1 MAQKT
6 RFLDSVSVNAFGN
19 VMPDAIITASGGVG
33 DIIFTRANGVTF
45 TLPLAA
51 SASSADSLTTA
62 SVIDNVITFTKGDL
76 STFSITVDTGSAGSA
91 VATGSL
97 LTTGSVID
105 NTLTFTKGDGT
116 SFTLVVATGSSES
129 VPAGTVSS
137 SAQISEL
144 GFVTSS
150 ATASFITNSQ
160 TSSMSVATAS
170 YALYAVSASVEIIK
184 EISSSYSDTASYVEI
199 AQTASFVTTAQTASF
214 VQNAVSSSYA
224 LTASYALNA
233 GEGSGIFKQT
243 GSIQA
248 TTNDLQF
255 TGSVSFLSVS
265 GSNPPPKFD
274 IDRLKM
280 EITGGLII
288 TRDLVV
294 GDDFIVDDETTL
306 RKETT
311 IGYRNFSN
319 DDFSYNLNV
328 TASSNSLNSARFDGG
343 IVITGS
349 STIIGDITASGQI
362 SSSATVRGQHII
374 AAGQLEGNDLDIIT
388 NAEIGGYLNVGGN
401 ITSSNITASGTIQGK
416 NLFSNNQVTLGH
428 GSDYQTNLRP
438 DGVTGDGTDGSL
450 RIYGGG
456 LRVDKNITSSGNI
469 SASGNIIATN
479 IISEVTENSDNSF
492 KTVVYDSATKK
503 FFRTGSY
510 GGGGGGSVPSGTVSG
525 SAQITE
531 LGFVN
536 ETQTSS
542 MSVATASYVTSSNI
556 VGNFTT
562 SSIINFPT
570 EVSRSAAAAGFGAGG
585 ESIPSGTVSGS
596 AQITELGFVQSSIT
610 ASSLDTA
617 SVSNNTIT
625 FTKGNGDTFAITVNT
640 GSGTSIDTG
649 SFISN
654 SQTSSMT
661 VGTASIANFV
671 PFNGNRSVSNQNQ
684 PSGIR
689 NVNFGANGL
698 ADFISKVYFTND
710 GPVLDAQNIT
720 IGEFLPIGSTVATIT
735 ATDAEGQAITF
746 GTSSTYTDDFFRIDS
761 STGVITM
768 NVKSTSSMNT
778 YNDGGTLKAPF
789 PVTATDTFN
798 ESGSLTY
805 YIRITPN
812 TAPIWS
818 ENSGVGNVTD
828 ITESIAEDS
837 GLGTDKDR
845 YYFRDTESDTITIGS
860 GSFSTHFLTAF
871 ALTKQSGYVRLD
883 QITSSLDFDLYPTY
897 SFVLTASD
905 EHYESGDDLSS
916 ITYLPVKINVT
927 DNVAPTINPQTL
939 TGINE
944 KSNTGAVAGTVF
956 AEDDES
962 NTMTFT
968 QFILKSAFLNSNP
981 TANLTSSLGGASL
994 QNPSSDPFSINPSSG
1009 QVTRKSGQ
1017 FLNVDI
1023 ADRYV
1028 YTTTVR
1034 DNFNP
1039 VSASADITIPIAN
1052 HVANT
1057 ISISSVA
1064 NIIETATT
1072 GNKVNQALTGLG
1084 GSNTILL
1091 AANSSTQRWE
1101 ITSTPDLIE
1110 ATNITASSTTLQLK
1124 SDLSSSATV
1133 GGDTITLQITA
1144 SQDNFDTTIQ
1154 YLDKV
1159 VDVEL
1164 MAAPVL
1170 TPSDQTSNLNTN
1182 GARPSNN
1189 LVLVSITDPQS
1200 FTIAHSTWTFTPNP
1214 GQALEAVRNGAAN
1227 SYYVRPTS
1235 NLAAGTY
1242 GYTAS
1247 IFNDKGFRAGEL
1259 KDEFTIAQAPVGS
1272 LTTNGTFYIIESAL
1286 NGVNIVTDPNGRTGT
1301 QGDLG
1306 VTYSPTYNSA
1316 AVSSFASSNAAIA
1329 VASNGNLTAGE
1340 NISGSSNTY
1349 PGTITSNIT
1358 WQDQYGNAGGP
1369 TAITVN
1375 IAENALPTAT
1385 LNLGVTSL
1393 LTASL
1398 AVSGSVI
1405 ASLTGSDSQGFENI
1419 TSASL
1424 SGTGAN
1430 SFNLVDKTG
1439 ASINRKYEI
1448 QPLSDLSA
1456 GNYSITGSVVD
1467 AFNQSSSANLDI
1479 SIAALPTIPEVYIYS
1494 STRGSGAPI
1503 PANYNALLG
1512 SETTTGTPIK
1522 EWASGSLGNEGPI
1535 TLSGGVMRL
1544 IGSASAGLA
1553 GSSLNTIVSST
1564 IGTVNPAENEAGN
1577 HLIYLVYPSGS
1588 DPRLGGTPTSMGDA
1602 FGDSTF
1608 GKYLLY
1614 YFTNAA
1620 DKGIIG
1626 SQLNSFDLST
1636 GYTASNGTIKTDY
1649 NRWTVLGCNN
1659 SKFSST
1665 STKFY
1670 VVPTSG
1676 SAPA

>member
-1 MAQKT
+1 MANKV
-6 RFLDSVSVNAFGN
+6 RFTDQLTVNSFGN
-19 VMPDAIITASGGVG
+19 VSPEAIITASGGVG
-33 DIIFTRANGVTF
+33 NIVFTKANGNQI

-51 SASSADSLTTA
+51 SASNATALITA
-62 SVIDNVITFTKGDL
+62 SANENVLTFTFGDL
-76 STFSITVDTGSAGSA
+76 STFDVTVATGSGGGESTN
-91 VATGSL
+91 TGSL
-97 LTTGSVID
+97 LTTGSVSG
-105 NTLTFTKGDGT
+105 NVLTFTKGDGT
-116 SFTLVVATGSSES
+116 SFTMTVDTGSSLPSGVISSSIQISELGFVTSSATASFITNSQTSSMS
-129 VPAGTVSS
+129 VLSAQTASYVLNAISSSFSSFAVSASYAVSSSHEIIKEVSSSHANFADTASKSLDNVLTASVSSNTITFTKGDNTTFNLIVDTGSGEPLPSGTVSS
-137 SAQISEL
+137 STQISEL

-170 YALYAVSASVEIIK
+170 FVQNAISSSYALTASYAVSASFEIIK
-184 EISSSYSDTASYVEI
+184 EVSSSYADTASYVENAQSASFVTI
-199 AQTASFVTTAQTASF
+199 AQTASYIQKDNIDGLLISSSAQIASDISGAFGAASASFSTRVSANEVITSKTLISGSTQITDLGFINQTQTSSMSVATASF
-214 VQNAVSSSYA
+214 VQDAISSSYA

-233 GEGSGIFKQT
+233 GE
-243 GSIQA
+243 
-248 TTNDLQF
+248 
-255 TGSVSFLSVS
+255 
-265 GSNPPPKFD
+265 
-274 IDRLKM
+274 
-280 EITGGLII
+280 
-288 TRDLVV
+288 
-294 GDDFIVDDETTL
+294 
-306 RKETT
+306 
-311 IGYRNFSN
+311 
-319 DDFSYNLNV
+319 
-328 TASSNSLNSARFDGG
+328 
-343 IVITGS
+343 
-349 STIIGDITASGQI
+349 
-362 SSSATVRGQHII
+362 
-374 AAGQLEGNDLDIIT
+374 
-388 NAEIGGYLNVGGN
+388 
-401 ITSSNITASGTIQGK
+401 
-416 NLFSNNQVTLGH
+416 
-428 GSDYQTNLRP
+428 
-438 DGVTGDGTDGSL
+438 
-450 RIYGGG
+450 
-456 LRVDKNITSSGNI
+456 
-469 SASGNIIATN
+469 
-479 IISEVTENSDNSF
+479 
-492 KTVVYDSATKK
+492 
-503 FFRTGSY
+503 
-510 GGGGGGSVPSGTVSG
+510 SVPSGTVSS
-525 SAQITE
+525 SAQITD
-531 LGFVN
+531 
-536 ETQTSS
+536 
-542 MSVATASYVTSSNI
+542 
-556 VGNFTT
+556 
-562 SSIINFPT
+562 
-570 EVSRSAAAAGFGAGG
+570 
-585 ESIPSGTVSGS
+585 
-596 AQITELGFVQSSIT
+596 LGFVQSAIT

-625 FTKGNGDTFAITVNT
+625 FTKGNGDTFDITVNT

-649 SFISN
+649 SFVQN

-661 VGTASIANFV
+661 VGTSSITNFV
-671 PFNGNRSVSNQNQ
+671 PFNGNRAISNQDQ
-684 PSGIR
+684 PTGIK
-689 NVNFGANGL
+689 NVNFEANGL
-698 ADFISKVYFTND
+698 ADFINKVYFTNTAPTITTS
-710 GPVLDAQNIT
+710 GFT
-720 IGEFLPIGSTVATIT
+720 IGEFVASGSTVGTVT
-735 ATDAEGQAITF
+735 STDPESGSQTTTY
-746 GTSSTYTDDFFRIDS
+746 GTSSTYTDDFFRING
-761 STGVITM
+761 STGVVTL
-768 NVKSTSSMNT
+768 NTKSTSSMNT
-778 YNDGGTLKAPF
+778 VNTGSSLKAPF
-789 PVTATDTFN
+789 PVVATDSFGET
-798 ESGSLTY
+798 GSRTL
-805 YIRITPN
+805 YIRVTPN

-818 ENSGVGNVTD
+818 ENAGVGSVTE

-837 GLGTDKDR
+837 AAGTDKDR

-860 GSFSTHFLTAF
+860 GSFSTHFTTAF
-871 ALTKQSGYVRLD
+871 ALTLQSGYVRLD
-883 QITSSLDFDLYPTY
+883 QITASLDFDLYPTY
-897 SFVLTASD
+897 SFILTASD
-905 EHYESGDDLSS
+905 EHYESGDDPSS
-916 ITYLPVKINVT
+916 ITYLPVRINVT
-927 DNVAPTINPQTL
+927 DNQGPSINPETL
-939 TGINE
+939 AGVNESGSTGNSAGNISTISDTE
-944 KSNTGAVAGTVF
+944 GNTVTI
-956 AEDDES
+956 S
-962 NTMTFT
+962 
-968 QFILKSAFLNSNP
+968 QFQLVSAFLNSDP
-981 TANLTSSLGGASL
+981 TTNLTSSLGNASL
-994 QNPSSDPFSINPSSG
+994 SNPASDPFSVLSTSPFTVS
-1009 QVTRKSGQ
+1009 RKAGQ
-1017 FLNVDI
+1017 FLNADI
-1023 ADRYV
+1023 ADRYT
-1028 YTTTVR
+1028 YRTTVR
-1034 DNFNP
+1034 DDFNP
-1039 VSASADITIPIAN
+1039 VSQSAIITIPIAD
-1052 HVANT
+1052 HTPNT

-1072 GNKVNQALTGLG
+1072 GNTIKQSATGLG
-1084 GSNTILL
+1084 GSNTILS
-1091 AANSSTQRWE
+1091 ATNSSIQRWS

-1124 SDLSSSATV
+1124 SNLSGSATV

-1182 GARPSNN
+1182 GARGSNN

-1200 FTIAHSTWTFTPNP
+1200 FTIDHSTWTFTPNA
-1214 GQALEAVRNGAAN
+1214 GQALEAVQNGGAD

-1286 NGVNIVTDPNGRTGT
+1286 NGANIVLNSNGRTGT

-1306 VTYSPTYNSA
+1306 VTYSPQYNSA

-1329 VASNGNLTAGE
+1329 VASNGNLTAGQ
-1340 NISGSSNTY
+1340 NVSGSSNTF

-1369 TAITVN
+1369 TTITVN
-1375 IAENALPTAT
+1375 IAENALPTAI
-1385 LNLGVTSL
+1385 LNLGATSL

-1424 SGTGAN
+1424 SGTGAS

-1439 ASINRKYEI
+1439 ASITRKYEI

-1456 GNYSITGSVVD
+1456 GDYSITGSVVD

-1479 SIAALPTIPEVYIYS
+1479 SIAVLPTIPEVYVYS

-1503 PANYNALLG
+1503 PANYDALLG
-1512 SETTTGTPIK
+1512 DETTTGTPIK

-1588 DPRLGGTPTSMGDA
+1588 DPRLSGSPTSMGDA
-1602 FGDSTF
+1602 FGGSTL
-1608 GKYLLY
+1608 GEYLLY

-1636 GYTASNGTIKTDY
+1636 GYTASDGTIKTDY

>member
-19 VMPDAIITASGGVG
+19 VMPDAITTASGGVG
-33 DIIFTRANGVTF
+33 DIVFTRANGVSF

-51 SASSADSLTTA
+51 SASNATALITA
-62 SVIDNVITFTKGDL
+62 SANENVLTFTFGDL
-76 STFSITVDTGSAGSA
+76 STFDVTVATGSGGGGSTN
-91 VATGSL
+91 TGSL
-97 LTTGSVID
+97 LTTGSVSG
-105 NTLTFTKGDGT
+105 NVLTFTKGDGT
-116 SFTLVVATGSSES
+116 SFTMTVDTGSSLPS
-129 VPAGTVSS
+129 GVISS
-137 SAQISEL
+137 SIQISEL

-160 TSSMSVATAS
+160 TSSMSVLSAQTAS
-170 YALYAVSASVEIIK
+170 YVLNAISSSFSSFAVSASYAVSSSHEIIK
-184 EISSSYSDTASYVEI
+184 EISSSHANFADTASKSLDNV
-199 AQTASFVTTAQTASF
+199 
-214 VQNAVSSSYA
+214 
-224 LTASYALNA
+224 LTAS
-233 GEGSGIFKQT
+233 
-243 GSIQA
+243 
-248 TTNDLQF
+248 
-255 TGSVSFLSVS
+255 V
-265 GSNPPPKFD
+265 
-274 IDRLKM
+274 
-280 EITGGLII
+280 
-288 TRDLVV
+288 
-294 GDDFIVDDETTL
+294 
-306 RKETT
+306 
-311 IGYRNFSN
+311 
-319 DDFSYNLNV
+319 
-328 TASSNSLNSARFDGG
+328 
-343 IVITGS
+343 
-349 STIIGDITASGQI
+349 
-362 SSSATVRGQHII
+362 
-374 AAGQLEGNDLDIIT
+374 
-388 NAEIGGYLNVGGN
+388 
-401 ITSSNITASGTIQGK
+401 SSNIITFTKGDNTT
-416 NLFSNNQVTLGH
+416 FSLT
-428 GSDYQTNLRP
+428 
-438 DGVTGDGTDGSL
+438 
-450 RIYGGG
+450 
-456 LRVDKNITSSGNI
+456 VD
-469 SASGNIIATN
+469 
-479 IISEVTENSDNSF
+479 
-492 KTVVYDSATKK
+492 
-503 FFRTGSY
+503 TGS
-510 GGGGGGSVPSGTVSG
+510 
-525 SAQITE
+525 
-531 LGFVN
+531 
-536 ETQTSS
+536 
-542 MSVATASYVTSSNI
+542 
-556 VGNFTT
+556 
-562 SSIINFPT
+562 
-570 EVSRSAAAAGFGAGG
+570 G
-585 ESIPSGTVSGS
+585 EPLPSGTVSGS

-625 FTKGNGDTFAITVNT
+625 FTKGNGDTFDITVNT

-649 SFISN
+649 SFITN

-661 VGTASIANFV
+661 VGTASIANFI

-684 PSGIR
+684 PLNIR

-698 ADFISKVYFTND
+698 ADFINKVYFTND
-710 GPVLDAQNIT
+710 GPVLDAQNIVVGEFVASGST
-720 IGEFLPIGSTVATIT
+720 IGTIT

-746 GTSSTYTDDFFRIDS
+746 GTSSTYTDDFFRINS
-761 STGVITM
+761 STGVVTL
-768 NVKSTSSMNT
+768 NTKSTSSMNT
-778 YNDGGTLKAPF
+778 YNDGGILKAPF

-818 ENSGVGNVTD
+818 TTLNGSSATNV
-828 ITESIAEDS
+828 TESIAEDS
-837 GLGTDKDR
+837 TIGNDKDR
-845 YYFRDTESDTITIGS
+845 YYFRDTEGDTLTIGS
-860 GSFSTHFLTAF
+860 GSFSTHFTTAF
-871 ALTKQSGYVRLD
+871 ALTLQSGYVRLD

-905 EHYESGDDLSS
+905 EHYESGDDPSS
-916 ITYLPVKINVT
+916 ITYLPVRINVT
-927 DNVAPTINPQTL
+927 NNVAPTINPQTL
-939 TGINE
+939 TGVNE
-944 KSNTGAVAGTVF
+944 KSNTGVSAGTV
-956 AEDDES
+956 AASDTEG
-962 NTMTFT
+962 NTITYS

-981 TANLTSSLGGASL
+981 SVNLTSSLGGASL
-994 QNPSSDPFSINPSSG
+994 QNPSSDPFSINPSTG

-1072 GNKVNQALTGLG
+1072 GDKVNQASTGLG

-1091 AANSSTQRWE
+1091 AANSSVQRWS

-1124 SDLSSSATV
+1124 SNLSGSATV

-1182 GARPSNN
+1182 GARGSNN

-1200 FTIAHSTWTFTPNP
+1200 FTIDHSTWTFTPNA
-1214 GQALEAVRNGAAN
+1214 GQALEAVQNGGAD

-1259 KDEFTIAQAPVGS
+1259 KDEFTIAQAPTGT

-1286 NGVNIVTDPNGRTGT
+1286 NGANIVTNSNGRTGT

-1369 TAITVN
+1369 TTITVN

-1439 ASINRKYEI
+1439 ASITRKYEI

-1456 GNYSITGSVVD
+1456 GDYSITGSVVD

-1479 SIAALPTIPEVYIYS
+1479 SIAVLPTIPEVYIYS

-1636 GYTASNGTIKTDY
+1636 GYTASDGTIKTDY

>member
-1 MAQKT
+1 
-6 RFLDSVSVNAFGN
+6 
-19 VMPDAIITASGGVG
+19 
-33 DIIFTRANGVTF
+33 
-45 TLPLAA
+45 
-51 SASSADSLTTA
+51 
-62 SVIDNVITFTKGDL
+62 
-76 STFSITVDTGSAGSA
+76 
-91 VATGSL
+91 
-97 LTTGSVID
+97 
-105 NTLTFTKGDGT
+105 
-116 SFTLVVATGSSES
+116 
-129 VPAGTVSS
+129 
-137 SAQISEL
+137 
-144 GFVTSS
+144 
-150 ATASFITNSQ
+150 
-160 TSSMSVATAS
+160 MSVA
-170 YALYAVSASVEIIK
+170 
-184 EISSSYSDTASYVEI
+184 
-199 AQTASFVTTAQTASF
+199 TASF

-233 GEGSGIFKQT
+233 GDDSGIFKQT
-243 GSIQA
+243 GSFYA
-248 TTNDLQF
+248 TTNDLQISGSLIVTGSSITF
-255 TGSVSFLSVS
+255 DTRNALGATTRFSGSVSF
-265 GSNPPPKFD
+265 
-274 IDRLKM
+274 
-280 EITGGLII
+280 
-288 TRDLVV
+288 RDDVIV
-294 GDDFIVDDETTL
+294 GDDLEVKDETTL
-306 RKETT
+306 DKQVA
-311 IGYRNFSN
+311 IGYRGNE
-319 DDFSYNLNV
+319 NLFNGYTLSV
-328 TASSNSLNSARFDGG
+328 SQSTDTGAVLIEGAAFISGSLT
-343 IVITGS
+343 ITGS
-349 STIIGDITASGQI
+349 STIIGNITASGQI

-388 NAEIGGYLNVGGN
+388 NARIGDYLNVVGN
-401 ITSSNITASGTIQGK
+401 ITSS
-416 NLFSNNQVTLGH
+416 
-428 GSDYQTNLRP
+428 
-438 DGVTGDGTDGSL
+438 
-450 RIYGGG
+450 
-456 LRVDKNITSSGNI
+456 NI

-479 IISEVTENSDNSF
+479 IISEVTENSDATF

-510 GGGGGGSVPSGTVSG
+510 GGGGGGSVPSGTVSS
-525 SAQITE
+525 SAQITD
-531 LGFVN
+531 
-536 ETQTSS
+536 
-542 MSVATASYVTSSNI
+542 
-556 VGNFTT
+556 
-562 SSIINFPT
+562 
-570 EVSRSAAAAGFGAGG
+570 
-585 ESIPSGTVSGS
+585 
-596 AQITELGFVQSSIT
+596 LGFVQSAIT

-625 FTKGNGDTFAITVNT
+625 FTKGNGDTFDITVNT

-649 SFISN
+649 SFITN

-661 VGTASIANFV
+661 VGTASIANFI

-684 PSGIR
+684 PLNIR

-698 ADFISKVYFTND
+698 ADFINKVYFTND

-746 GTSSTYTDDFFRIDS
+746 GTSSTYTDDFFRINS
-761 STGVITM
+761 STGVVTL
-768 NVKSTSSMNT
+768 NAKSTSSMNT
-778 YNDGGTLKAPF
+778 FNDGGTLKAPF

-818 ENSGVGNVTD
+818 TVNNGSSTTSV
-828 ITESIAEDS
+828 TESIAEDS

-845 YYFRDTESDTITIGS
+845 YYFRDTEGDTITIGS

-916 ITYLPVKINVT
+916 ITYLPVRINVT
-927 DNVAPTINPQTL
+927 DNVAPSINPQTL
-939 TGINE
+939 TGVNE
-944 KSNTGAVAGTVF
+944 KSNTGASAGTV
-956 AEDDES
+956 AASDAES
-962 NTMTFT
+962 NTITYA
-968 QFILKSAFLNSNP
+968 QFILKSAFLNSAP
-981 TANLTSSLGGASL
+981 SINLTSSLGGASL
-994 QNPSSDPFSINPSSG
+994 QNPSSDPFSINPSTG

-1072 GNKVNQALTGLG
+1072 GNKVNQASTGLG

-1091 AANSSTQRWE
+1091 AANSSIQRWT

-1124 SDLSSSATV
+1124 SNLSGSATV
-1133 GGDTITLQITA
+1133 GGNTITLQITA
-1144 SQDNFDTTIQ
+1144 SQDDFDTTIQ

-1164 MAAPVL
+1164 MAAPIL
-1170 TPSDQTSNLNTN
+1170 SPSDQTSNLNTN

-1200 FTIAHSTWTFTPNP
+1200 FTIDHSTWTFTPNS

-1286 NGVNIVTDPNGRTGT
+1286 NGVNIVTNPNGRTGT

-1375 IAENALPTAT
+1375 IAENTAPSATITKVSTLNAPQSAGTKLADVSISDTEGDTPFNLTLGGSSAASLVPFPTNANSSSYEIRLAGNESAGVNFTYNAIVKDNFGSTQTLSNQTLELTEAFPTMYIYTVDQSEYGSGQTYNNVLGIASEDGSTPPVATIQSTFGVLEAVKNDNVLGDATFIWQYGGDKTAT
-1385 LNLGVTSL
+1385 RRGNPQTSTVDLAISGSNFGPGSGTPTLRALLFVPSGSNVTEVPTSFVTSDPSSGNTTVGQYVMFVSHENEFQNSSGGL
-1393 LTASL
+1393 SNDIKQANVNKITIDTAVDGYTDWL
-1398 AVSGSVI
+1398 VYGTDADF
-1405 ASLTGSDSQGFENI
+1405 ASSDG
-1419 TSASL
+1419 
-1424 SGTGAN
+1424 
-1430 SFNLVDKTG
+1430 NLYW
-1439 ASINRKYEI
+1439 R
-1448 QPLSDLSA
+1448 
-1456 GNYSITGSVVD
+1456 
-1467 AFNQSSSANLDI
+1467 F
-1479 SIAALPTIPEVYIYS
+1479 
-1494 STRGSGAPI
+1494 I
-1503 PANYNALLG
+1503 PANA
-1512 SETTTGTPIK
+1512 
-1522 EWASGSLGNEGPI
+1522 ASGS
-1535 TLSGGVMRL
+1535 T
-1544 IGSASAGLA
+1544 
-1553 GSSLNTIVSST
+1553 
-1564 IGTVNPAENEAGN
+1564 
-1577 HLIYLVYPSGS
+1577 PS
-1588 DPRLGGTPTSMGDA
+1588 
-1602 FGDSTF
+1602 
-1608 GKYLLY
+1608 
-1614 YFTNAA
+1614 
-1620 DKGIIG
+1620 
-1626 SQLNSFDLST
+1626 
-1636 GYTASNGTIKTDY
+1636 
-1649 NRWTVLGCNN
+1649 
-1659 SKFSST
+1659 
-1665 STKFY
+1665 
-1670 VVPTSG
+1670 
-1676 SAPA
+1676 